1 MTTII
6 RNVRLL
12 DLDRQEGMTST
23 CDISITGGRIAGI
36 GECLAIP
43 EGAKLIEGN
52 GNLLMPGLVNG
63 HFHSAVNHMKGR
75 LPSLPLEVFM
85 LYECPEL
92 DVLRP
97 TPREAYL
104 RTMLGCIEM
113 LRCGTTSVQD
123 DCFFVPR
130 PEPEI
135 IDAVAQAYVDSGMRA
150 RLALDQPEVSELE
163 KLPYLRELLPD
174 DLRRE
179 LGRPSPT
186 SRDDLLGLYDHLLS
200 RWHGAAGG
208 RIKAAASCSAPQ
220 RVSPEYFAALDQLS
234 RDHDLPFYAH
244 MLETKLQ
251 RVFGRECLNGRS
263 LVRHTADLGLLT
275 ERMNVIHAIWVD
287 DADLDLLAESGASV
301 AHNPVSNLR
310 LGSGVMRWR
319 AMQDRGIPIC
329 LGVDE
334 AIADDAVNMWS
345 VMKTAALI
353 HCITETDY
361 ERWPNP
367 REILRAATTGGGHAM
382 REPMLG
388 QISVGAPADLNLID
402 LGTIAYVPLNDLP
415 RQLVHCESGTSVLLT
430 MVAGEVV
437 RDGNGLTRI
446 DEGTL
451 LAEAREIFERKIGHM
466 NEADRTVA
474 RYLPYYR
481 KMYDLACEQDVEMER
496 RVPHALVEGNRAP
509 TPWPVGRSAGRPYQ

>member
-1 MTTII
+1 M
-6 RNVRLL
+6 RLL
-12 DLDRQEGMTST
+12 DLDRPEGMTPPR
-23 CDISITGGRIAGI
+23 DVSIADGRIAAI
-36 GECLAIP
+36 GEGLGNP
-43 EGAKLIEGN
+43 DGARVIEGN
-52 GNLLMPGLVNG
+52 ANLLMPGLING

-113 LRCGTTSVQD
+113 LKCGTTSVQD

-135 IDAVAQAYVDSGMRA
+135 VDAVAQAYVDSGMRV

-163 KLPYLRELLPD
+163 KLPYLRDLLPT

-179 LGRPSPT
+179 LGQPSPT
-186 SRDDLLGLYDHLLS
+186 SRNELLGLYDHLIS

-208 RIKAAASCSAPQ
+208 RIKAAVSCSAPQ
-220 RVSPEYFAALDQLS
+220 RVSPEYLGALDQLS

-251 RVFGRECLNGRS
+251 RVFGREHLNGRS
-263 LVRHTADLGLLT
+263 LVQYTADLGMLS

-287 DADLDLLAESGASV
+287 DTDLDLLAESGATV

-319 AMQDRGIPIC
+319 AMQDRNIPIC

-353 HCITETDY
+353 HCITDWDY
-361 ERWPNP
+361 ELWPNP

-382 REPMLG
+382 REPRLG
-388 QISVGAPADLNLID
+388 RIEIGAPADLNLID
-402 LGTIAYVPLNDLP
+402 LGAIAYVPLNDLP
-415 RQLVHCESGTSVLLT
+415 RQLVHCEYGTSVLQT
-430 MVAGEVV
+430 MVAGDVI
-437 RDGNGLTRI
+437 RDGKGLTRVN
-446 DEGTL
+446 ENAL
-451 LAEAREIFERKIGHM
+451 LAEASALFERRLQDM
-466 NEADRTVA
+466 DEADQRMA

-481 KMYDLACEQDVEMER
+481 KMYDLACQQDVGMER
-496 RVPHALVEGNRAP
+496 RIPQAQPQKNRGLALCPLINAE
-509 TPWPVGRSAGRPYQ
+509 